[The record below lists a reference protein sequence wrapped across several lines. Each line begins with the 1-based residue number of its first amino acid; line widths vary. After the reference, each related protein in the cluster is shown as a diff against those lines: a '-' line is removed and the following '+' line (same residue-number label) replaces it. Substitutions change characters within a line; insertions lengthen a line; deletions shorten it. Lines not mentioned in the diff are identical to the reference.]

1 MTLNKL
7 KQIRNEL
14 KQNAEIY
21 DEAFKNTALLAAEGL
36 AENQKYLNGTDINK
50 KKLVQN
56 LDKTYFIAKYGSLK
70 RAKEEYKKIYTNTN
84 YGKSWDDF
92 IKVVKELPLIEQ
104 SYLSLEQR
112 IEKIENILRRMGQDL

>member
-36 AENQKYLNGTDINK
+36 ANQQKSLNSKDNKILAQSLDKKYFINK
-50 KKLVQN
+50 YGNLKTAKK
-56 LDKTYFIAKYGSLK
+56 
-70 RAKEEYKKIYTNTN
+70 EYKKIYANKN

-92 IKVVKELPLIEQ
+92 INAVKELTLTKQ
-104 SYLSLEQR
+104 SEFTLEQR
-112 IEKIENILRRMGQDL
+112 IERIENILRNMGHEL